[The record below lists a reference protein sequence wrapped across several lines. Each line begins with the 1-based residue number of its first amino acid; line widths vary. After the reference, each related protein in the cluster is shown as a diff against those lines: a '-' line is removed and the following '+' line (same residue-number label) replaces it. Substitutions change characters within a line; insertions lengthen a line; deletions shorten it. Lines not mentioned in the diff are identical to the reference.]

1 MYLHICKI
9 VNPLHA
15 LFKDYL
21 TVYLFF
27 KNRFAITLGSIGDY
41 ESTQE
46 KIKNGYIFKVNLKL
60 AKEFNY
66 YVIQSQ
72 VIVLFSSNHL
82 VILQWSNSL

>member
-1 MYLHICKI
+1 MHICRI

-15 LFKDYL
+15 LSKAYL
-21 TVYLFF
+21 TLFSIL

-60 AKEFNY
+60 AEKFNY
-66 YVIQSQ
+66 YMIQCQ
-72 VIVLFSSNHL
+72 VIVLFTSKYL
-82 VILQWSNSL
+82 VIFAMI